1 VSAATSQVEVAKEVP
16 GRLGAIA
23 PAGRVKYAPQAML
36 HRQAGFSYVIKFTG
50 SGETGRVATLPG
62 YGRTTGGGTE
72 LSAGLPPQG

>member
-1 VSAATSQVEVAKEVP
+1 
-16 GRLGAIA
+16 
-23 PAGRVKYAPQAML
+23 
-36 HRQAGFSYVIKFTG
+36 VIKFTG